1 MSLHSERGHS
11 IFLCVFI
18 FAMLWIKRFFFFG
31 GGGGGHNSITSYFKS
46 LPQYPLTILH
56 MPIRNIPNTFYV
68 FSKYKK
74 NKIKCN
80 HNILWLST
88 LCPFPS
94 MHWGT
99 YNQNGCIVC
108 GMAFNIVAIFSNLV
122 SCHFKMTLFLCLK
135 QSCFMYQNL
144 RYCILLLLL
153 LLLFCLNII
162 EQIKY
167 KRKTVNGASFTSIKR
182 IFASTENVTVII
194 SRGCQVCGLFCVC
207 CAPHVFPVTQFF
219 PHVDCLI

>member
-1 MSLHSERGHS
+1 
-11 IFLCVFI
+11 
-18 FAMLWIKRFFFFG
+18 
-31 GGGGGHNSITSYFKS
+31 
-46 LPQYPLTILH
+46 
-56 MPIRNIPNTFYV
+56 
-68 FSKYKK
+68 
-74 NKIKCN
+74 
-80 HNILWLST
+80 
-88 LCPFPS
+88 

-153 LLLFCLNII
+153 LLLLLFCLNII
-162 EQIKY
+162 E
-167 KRKTVNGASFTSIKR
+167 RFTSIKR